1 MEYEIKIPTELKDIT
16 LRQYKAYE
24 KIIKA
29 NVTDQYSERFINTKM
44 LEIFCNIPFDYAS
57 KMKLNDFVEI
67 VDKINAM
74 LMQKPNLVKH
84 FKMGDSNFGFIPNLE
99 DMTFGEYID
108 LDQNIGDPEK
118 IEYVMAVLYRPV
130 KQQVGDRYSIKDYE
144 PDLLREAM
152 LNMPMDAVVSSILF
166 FWNLG
171 IDCTNAM
178 TNYLSPKERALI
190 RQQQEDLQING
201 GGHNQFTN
209 SLKAI
214 LHDLK
219 L

>member
-29 NVTDQYSERFINTKM
+29 NVTDQNSERFINTKM
-44 LEIFCNIPFDYAS
+44 LEIFCNIPYEYAA
-57 KMKLNDFVEI
+57 KMLLNDFVEI

-74 LMQKPNLVKH
+74 LMEKPKIVQH
-84 FKMGDSNFGFIPNLE
+84 FKMGDSEFGFIPNLE
-99 DMTFGEYID
+99 EMTFGEYID
-108 LDQNIGDPEK
+108 LDQNIGDPSK

-130 KQQVGDRYSIKDYE
+130 KQRVGDRYSIHEYE
-144 PDLLREAM
+144 PEMLREAM

-171 IDCTNAM
+171 IDCTSVM

-190 RQQQEDLQING
+190 RQQQEDLQISG
-201 GGHNQFTN
+201 DGHSRFTN
-209 SLKAI
+209 SLNLI
-214 LHDLK
+214 LQDLK

>member
-1 MEYEIKIPTELKDIT
+1 MEYEIRIPTELKDIT
-16 LRQYKAYE
+16 LMQYKAYE
-24 KIIKA
+24 KVIQA
-29 NVTDQYSERFINTKM
+29 NVNDQYSEKFINTKM
-44 LEIFCNIPFDYAS
+44 LEIFCNIPYEYAN

-74 LMQKPNLVKH
+74 LMLKPDLVQS
-84 FKMGDSNFGFIPNLE
+84 FKMGDSEFGFIPNLE
-99 DMTFGEYID
+99 EMTFGEYID
-108 LDQNIGDPEK
+108 LDSNIGDPERV
-118 IEYVMAVLYRPV
+118 EYVMAVLYRPI
-130 KQQVGDRYSIKDYE
+130 KQRVGERYSIKEYE
-144 PDLLREAM
+144 PELLREAM

-178 TNYLSPKERALI
+178 MNFLSPKEQGLI
-190 RQQQEDLQING
+190 RQQQEDLLTSG
-201 GGHNQFTN
+201 VGHSQFTN
-209 SLKAI
+209 SLKTI

>member
-1 MEYEIKIPTELKDIT
+1 MEYEIRIPTELKDIT

-24 KIIKA
+24 KVVKA
-29 NVTDQYSERFINTKM
+29 NIEDQNSERFISTKM
-44 LEIFCNIPFDYAS
+44 LEIFCNIPFEYAA
-57 KMKLNDFVEI
+57 KMRLTDFVDT

-74 LMQKPNLVKH
+74 LLEKPSLVKF
-84 FKMGDSNFGFIPNLE
+84 FKMGDSEFGFIPNLE
-99 DMTFGEYID
+99 EMTFGEYID
-108 LDQNIGDPEK
+108 LDSNIGKPEK

-130 KQQVGDRYSIKDYE
+130 KQKVGERYAIKDYE
-144 PDLLREAM
+144 PELLREAM
-152 LNMPMDAVVSSILF
+152 LDMPMDAVVSSILF

-178 TNYLSPKERALI
+178 MNYLSPGERQLI
-190 RQQQEDLQING
+190 RQRQEDLQANG
-201 GGHNQFTN
+201 GGHNQYTN

-214 LHDLK
+214 LQDLK

>member
-16 LRQYKAYE
+16 LRQYKSYE

-29 NVTDQYSERFINTKM
+29 NVTDQNSERFINIKM
-44 LEIFCNIPFDYAS
+44 LEIFCNIPYEYAS
-57 KMKLNDFVEI
+57 KMLLNDFVEI

-74 LMQKPNLVKH
+74 LMEKPTLVKH

-99 DMTFGEYID
+99 EMTFGEYID
-108 LDQNIGDPEK
+108 LDQNIGDPDK

-130 KQQVGDRYSIKDYE
+130 KQQVGERYSIHEYE
-144 PDLLREAM
+144 PEMLREAM
-152 LNMPMDAVVSSILF
+152 LNMPMNAVVSSILF

-171 IDCTNAM
+171 IDCTSVM

-190 RQQQEDLQING
+190 RQQQEDLQISG
-201 GGHNQFTN
+201 DGHSQFTN

>member
-24 KIIKA
+24 KVIQA
-29 NVTDQYSERFINTKM
+29 NVTDQNSERFINTKM
-44 LEIFCNIPFDYAS
+44 LEIFCNIPFEYAS
-57 KMKLNDFVEI
+57 KMKLTDFVEI

-74 LMQKPNLVKH
+74 LMEKPDLVR
-84 FKMGDSNFGFIPNLE
+84 FFQMGDSEFGFVPNLE

-108 LDQNIGDPEK
+108 LDNNIGDAEK

-130 KQQVGDRYSIKDYE
+130 KQKVGERYSIHEYE
-144 PDLLREAM
+144 PELFREAM
-152 LNMPMDAVVSSILF
+152 LNMPMNAVVSSILF

-178 TNYLSPKERALI
+178 MSYLSPQERALI
-190 RQQQEDLQING
+190 RQQQEDSQING
-201 GGHNQFTN
+201 SGHNQSTN
-209 SLKAI
+209 SLMEI
-214 LHDLK
+214 LQSLK

>member
-1 MEYEIKIPTELKDIT
+1 MEYEITIPTELKDIT

-24 KIIKA
+24 KIIQA
-29 NVTDQYSERFINTKM
+29 NVTDQNSERFINTKM

-57 KMKLNDFVEI
+57 KMKLTDFVEI

-74 LMQKPNLVKH
+74 LMEKPDLVR
-84 FKMGDSNFGFIPNLE
+84 FFQMGDSEFGFVPNLE

-108 LDQNIGDPEK
+108 LDNNIGDAEK

-130 KQQVGDRYSIKDYE
+130 KQKVGERYSIHEYE
-144 PDLLREAM
+144 PELFREAM

-178 TNYLSPKERALI
+178 MSYLSPQERALI
-190 RQQQEDLQING
+190 RQQEEDSQING
-201 GGHNQFTN
+201 DGRNLSTN
-209 SLKAI
+209 SLMEI
-214 LHDLK
+214 LQGLK
-219 L
+219 M

>member
-29 NVTDQYSERFINTKM
+29 NVADQNSERFINIKM
-44 LEIFCNIPFDYAS
+44 LEIFCNIPYEYAS
-57 KMKLNDFVEI
+57 KMLLNDFVEI

-74 LMQKPNLVKH
+74 LMEKPTLVKH

-99 DMTFGEYID
+99 EMTFGEYID
-108 LDQNIGDPEK
+108 LDQNIGDPDK

-152 LNMPMDAVVSSILF
+152 LNMPMNAVVSSILF

-171 IDCTNAM
+171 IDCTSVM

-201 GGHNQFTN
+201 DGHSRFTN
-209 SLKAI
+209 SLNLI

>member
-1 MEYEIKIPTELKDIT
+1 MEYEITIPTELKDIT

-24 KIIKA
+24 KIIQA
-29 NVTDQYSERFINTKM
+29 NVNDNYSEKFINTKM
-44 LEIFCNIPFDYAS
+44 LEIFCNIPYEYAN

-74 LMQKPNLVKH
+74 LMLKPELIRS
-84 FKMGDSNFGFIPNLE
+84 FKMGDSEFGFIPNLE
-99 DMTFGEYID
+99 EMTFGEYID
-108 LDQNIGDPEK
+108 LDQNIGNPER

-130 KQQVGDRYSIKDYE
+130 KQRVGERYSIKEYE
-144 PDLLREAM
+144 PELLREAM

-178 TNYLSPKERALI
+178 TNFLSPKEQELI
-190 RQQQEDLQING
+190 HQQQEDLQISG
-201 GGHNQFTN
+201 GGHSQFIN
-209 SLKAI
+209 SLKTI

>member
-29 NVTDQYSERFINTKM
+29 NVTDQNSERFINTKM
-44 LEIFCNIPFDYAS
+44 LEIFCNIPYEYAA
-57 KMKLNDFVEI
+57 KMLLNDFVEI

-74 LMQKPNLVKH
+74 LMEKPKIVQH
-84 FKMGDSNFGFIPNLE
+84 FKMGDSEFGFIPNLE
-99 DMTFGEYID
+99 EMTFGEYID
-108 LDQNIGDPEK
+108 LDQNIGDPSK

-130 KQQVGDRYSIKDYE
+130 KQRVGDRYSIHEYE
-144 PDLLREAM
+144 PEMLREAM
-152 LNMPMDAVVSSILF
+152 LNMPMNAVVSSILF

-171 IDCTNAM
+171 IDCTSVM

-190 RQQQEDLQING
+190 RQQQEDLQISG
-201 GGHNQFTN
+201 DGHSRFTN
-209 SLKAI
+209 SLNLI
-214 LHDLK
+214 LQDLK

>member
-1 MEYEIKIPTELKDIT
+1 MEYEIRIPTELKDIT
-16 LRQYKAYE
+16 LMQYKAYE
-24 KIIKA
+24 KVIQA
-29 NVTDQYSERFINTKM
+29 NVNDQYSEKFINTKM
-44 LEIFCNIPFDYAS
+44 LEIFCNIPYEYAN

-74 LMQKPNLVKH
+74 LMLKPDLVQS
-84 FKMGDSNFGFIPNLE
+84 FKMGDSEFGFIPNLE
-99 DMTFGEYID
+99 EMTFGEYID
-108 LDQNIGDPEK
+108 LDSNIGDPER
-118 IEYVMAVLYRPV
+118 IEYVMAVLYRPI
-130 KQQVGDRYSIKDYE
+130 KQRVGERYSIKEYE
-144 PDLLREAM
+144 PELLREAM

-178 TNYLSPKERALI
+178 MNFLSPKEQGLI
-190 RQQQEDLQING
+190 RQQQEDLLTSG
-201 GGHNQFTN
+201 VGHSQFTN
-209 SLKAI
+209 SLKTI

>member
-29 NVTDQYSERFINTKM
+29 NVADQNSERFINIKM
-44 LEIFCNIPFDYAS
+44 LEIFCNIPYEYAS
-57 KMKLNDFVEI
+57 KMLLNDFVEI

-74 LMQKPNLVKH
+74 LMEKPTLVKH

-99 DMTFGEYID
+99 EMTFGEYID
-108 LDQNIGDPEK
+108 LDQNIGDPDK

-130 KQQVGDRYSIKDYE
+130 KQQVGDRYSIHEYE
-144 PDLLREAM
+144 PEMLREAM
-152 LNMPMDAVVSSILF
+152 LNMPMNAVVSSILF

-171 IDCTNAM
+171 IDCTSVM

-190 RQQQEDLQING
+190 RQQQEDLQISG
-201 GGHNQFTN
+201 DGHSRFTN
-209 SLKAI
+209 SLNLI
-214 LHDLK
+214 LQDLK